1 MTTKQKVTLTK
12 AQKEVVLGDLTV
24 SHKIRYLNREGFTR
38 SQIAHILNKRYQH
51 VRNVLVEDER
61 LGRHQAQ

>member
-1 MTTKQKVTLTK
+1 MSNTKTIKLTS

-38 SQIAHILNKRYQH
+38 AQIAQILKKRYQH